1 MDLLEWTKALAPF
14 VLLLI
19 SALLAVAGYL
29 GKKMIN
35 GVIEEQKSM
44 KTAQSNLEKDF
55 LRMRGEL
62 PFTFI
67 TRDDHIRHIT
77 ILEHKIDESRRE
89 MNAAMSGIQNDI
101 KRLIREIPK
110 RSNDG

>member
-1 MDLLEWTKALAPF
+1 MDLLEWIKALAPF

-35 GVIEEQKSM
+35 GVIEEQKNM

-89 MNAAMSGIQNDI
+89 MNDAMSGIQNDI
-101 KRLIREIPK
+101 KTLIREIPK